1 MIGVGIDTSDAKKL
15 REELLKFIVESR
27 DSVAKEIA
35 VEATQEKVKQIHG
48 VVGKWRDE
56 MRRDAVTHL

>member
-15 REELLKFIVESR
+15 REELLKFVVESR

-35 VEATQEKVKQIHG
+35 VEATQEKVTQIHG
-48 VVGKWRDE
+48 VARKWRDE
-56 MRRDAVTHL
+56 MRKNAVTHL